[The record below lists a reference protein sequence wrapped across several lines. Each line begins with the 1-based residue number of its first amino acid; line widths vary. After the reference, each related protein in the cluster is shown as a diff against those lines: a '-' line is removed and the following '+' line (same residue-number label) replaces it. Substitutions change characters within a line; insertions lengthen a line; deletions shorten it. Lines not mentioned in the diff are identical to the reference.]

1 MKNTLKKEGKTTSP
15 MACLFIGR
23 SGCGKGTQ
31 VELFIKKIQ
40 EVNGLKTLRI
50 ETGSLLR
57 ELATK
62 TSFTAEK
69 TKKLLDK
76 GALMPES
83 LVIGLWS
90 SYLIENYSGKE
101 NLVFD
106 GLARRLPEALILDAA
121 LKFYGISSYK
131 VIYINVSRKWGTERL
146 LARKRKDDTEEDIK
160 NRMDWFDTNVSDSI
174 EYFKKNKN
182 CDFIDVN
189 GEQTIEEVHAEL
201 AKKVFGK

>member
-1 MKNTLKKEGKTTSP
+1 MKNTLKKEGKITSSI
-15 MACLFIGR
+15 ACLFIGR

-57 ELATK
+57 ELATE
-62 TSFTAEK
+62 TSFTATK
-69 TKKLLDK
+69 TKELLDR

-121 LKFYGISSYK
+121 LQFYNIQKYK

-146 LARKRKDDTEEDIK
+146 LARNRKDDTEEDIK
-160 NRMDWFDTNVSDSI
+160 NRMNWFDTNVTDSI
-174 EYFKKNKN
+174 EYFKNNKN

-189 GEQTIEEVHAEL
+189 GEQTIEEVHAEVI
-201 AKKVFGK
+201 KKVFGK